1 MLPCPAST
9 EDRAMLPKL
18 IIVVIFIGI
27 LYCLFSGMFYMI
39 KDKGDSTRNVKALS
53 FRIGLS
59 LALFA
64 LLVILYMTGVIHPN
78 AIHP

>member
-1 MLPCPAST
+1 
-9 EDRAMLPKL
+9 MLPKL

-64 LLVILYMTGVIHPN
+64 LLIIGYLTGYLQPNTVHP
-78 AIHP
+78 

>member
-1 MLPCPAST
+1 
-9 EDRAMLPKL
+9 MLPKL
-18 IIVVIFIGI
+18 IIVVIFIAI
-27 LYCLFSGMFYMI
+27 LVSLFSGMFFMI
-39 KDKGDSTRNVKALS
+39 KDKGDSTRNVKSLS
-53 FRIGLS
+53 IRIGLS